1 MDKLYVLNLQDS
13 IFDLKTLLDY
23 YETLYSD
30 FDAEKRGKK
39 EYERGLININ
49 ERISKVSSI
58 IRNLYAEIDNIKDT
72 YDLSDDEIKVIDEI
86 NKELIAVKDSFKL
99 VKDRTLIKVMPYS
112 KLSSEIERFAFP

>member
-1 MDKLYVLNLQDS
+1 MQESGKILV

-58 IRNLYAEIDNIKDT
+58 IRNLYA
-72 YDLSDDEIKVIDEI
+72 
-86 NKELIAVKDSFKL
+86 
-99 VKDRTLIKVMPYS
+99 
-112 KLSSEIERFAFP
+112 